1 MINIL
6 IHYRIDN
13 LMDKGYMI
21 QYFDLNKIQI
31 HILNKLLEHFLNI
44 LDNYRDMVDI
54 GLVGL
59 LKIQERT
66 LHKHLD
72 SSKISS

>member
-1 MINIL
+1 
-6 IHYRIDN
+6 
-13 LMDKGYMI
+13 MDKECMI

-44 LDNYRDMVDI
+44 LYNYIGMASI

-72 SSKISS
+72 SNKISN